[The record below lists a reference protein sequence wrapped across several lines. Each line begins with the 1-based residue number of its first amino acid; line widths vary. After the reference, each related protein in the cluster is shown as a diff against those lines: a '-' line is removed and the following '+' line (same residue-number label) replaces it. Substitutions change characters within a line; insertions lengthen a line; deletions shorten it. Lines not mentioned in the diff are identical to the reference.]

1 MLFSYTVILVI
12 LALMLTIS
20 IRLLLSRRKK
30 AYFSMTVSLTFLIV
44 NYAILFYI
52 ASEHSTNPLFQ
63 YISNLL
69 QVISF
74 ILVNMG
80 IFQLYNPT
88 QKRQYLFFYSLI
100 FFAALISPLYFY
112 IPTLIGFTSIHPLAI
127 QNIGLDIY
135 MFVLIVLWAYMIP
148 PLIGQ
153 SRKYQLALLVYCIY
167 HIAHLLNNYIFE
179 SEQPFL
185 SLAENI
191 SSVLFY
197 FILFS
202 FLFERVVELMNAI
215 YTSSITDGLTR
226 VYNRKFFYQR
236 LSKYLNHG
244 ISVAIIFSDI
254 DNFKKLND
262 TKGHQS
268 GDEALQQVSQIM
280 QNLCEDCGIVG
291 RYGGEEIVAM
301 ITDPT
306 VPLGKFAETFRKR
319 VEAETCVT
327 VSVGYAVYRE
337 GQTPDELIG
346 QADAAMYQAK
356 TTGKNKV
363 YAFK

>member
-1 MLFSYTVILVI
+1 MLYAYTVILVI

-20 IRLLLSRRKK
+20 LRLLLSRRKK
-30 AYFSMTVSLTFLIV
+30 AYFSMTVSLTFLLM
-44 NYAILFYI
+44 NYAILFFI
-52 ASEHSTNPLFQ
+52 HANQAMNPFLQ
-63 YISNLL
+63 YSSNLL

-88 QKRQYLFFYSLI
+88 RRRQYLFFYSLI
-100 FFAALISPLYFY
+100 FFAVVISPLYFY
-112 IPTLIGFTSIHPLAI
+112 IPTLMGFESTHPLAI

-135 MFVLIVLWAYMIP
+135 MFILIVMWAYMIP

-153 SRKYQLALLVYCIY
+153 SRKYQLALLLYCIY
-167 HIAHLLNNYIFE
+167 HISQLLNSYMFE

-185 SLAENI
+185 SIVEHVG
-191 SSVLFY
+191 SVLFY

-226 VYNRKFFYQR
+226 VYNRKYFYQR
-236 LSKYLNHG
+236 LANYLSHN
-244 ISVAIIFSDI
+244 ITVAIIFSDI

-280 QNLCEDCGIVG
+280 QSLCEDYGIVG

-301 ITDPT
+301 ITDPA
-306 VPLGKFAETFRKR
+306 VPVGKFAETFRKR

-327 VSVGYAVYRE
+327 VSVGYAVYQI

-346 QADAAMYQAK
+346 RADAAMYQAK

-363 YAFK
+363 YAFR